1 MRTLNLIV
9 RFGCELAALVAF
21 VWWGWPLVGWLVAL
35 AVAVMWGLVVAPK
48 ATHRLPDPSRLLVEL
63 VIFASA
69 IVAFYE
75 AGSQILAEVFGVLA
89 VVSAVLVRVWPEPSP
104 DL

>member
-1 MRTLNLIV
+1 MRTVNLIV

-48 ATHRLPDPSRLLVEL
+48 ATHRLPDPPRLLVEL

-75 AGSQILAEVFGVLA
+75 AGSETAAGVFGVLA
-89 VVSAVLVRVWPEPSP
+89 VVSAVLVRVWPEPVV
-104 DL
+104 

>member
-9 RFGCELAALVAF
+9 RFGCELAALIAF
-21 VWWGWPLVGWLVAL
+21 IWWGWPLVGWLVAF

-75 AGSQILAEVFGVLA
+75 AGSETAAGVFGVLA
-89 VVSAVLVRVWPEPSP
+89 VASAVLVRVWPEPAA
-104 DL
+104 

>member
-1 MRTLNLIV
+1 MRVLNLAV

-21 VWWGWPLVGWLVAL
+21 VWWGWPLVGWLAAL
-35 AVAVMWGLVVAPK
+35 VVAVMWGLVVAPK
-48 ATHRLPDPSRLLVEL
+48 ATHRLPDPPRLLVEL

-75 AGSQILAEVFGVLA
+75 AGSETAAGVLGVLA
-89 VVSAVLVRVWPEPSP
+89 VVSAVLVRVWPEPVA
-104 DL
+104 

>member
-9 RFGCELAALVAF
+9 RFGCELAALAAF
-21 VWWGWPLVGWLVAL
+21 IWWGWPLVGWLVAV
-35 AVAVMWGLVVAPK
+35 AVAVMWGLVVAPR

-75 AGSQILAEVFGVLA
+75 AGSETAAAIFGVLA
-89 VVSAVLVRVWPEPSP
+89 VGSAVLVRVWPEPAA
-104 DL
+104 

>member
-1 MRTLNLIV
+1 MKMLNLAV
-9 RFGCELAALVAF
+9 RFACEIAALVAF

-35 AVAVMWGLVVAPK
+35 GVAVMWGLVVAPK
-48 ATHRLPDPSRLLVEL
+48 ASHRLPDPPRLLVEL

-75 AGSQILAEVFGVLA
+75 AAGSAVAGVFGVLA
-89 VVSAVLVRVWPEPSP
+89 VVSACLVRVWPEPTR
-104 DL
+104 

>member
-1 MRTLNLIV
+1 MRMLNLAV

-21 VWWGWPLVGWLVAL
+21 VWWGWPLVGWLVAA

-48 ATHRLPDPSRLLVEL
+48 ATHRLPDPPRLLVEL

-75 AGSQILAEVFGVLA
+75 AVDFQKPKNGKT
-89 VVSAVLVRVWPEPSP
+89 VVSFSVRFLP
-104 DL
+104 

>member
-1 MRTLNLIV
+1 MRALNLAV
-9 RFGCELAALVAF
+9 RFACEIAALVAF
-21 VWWGWPLVGWLVAL
+21 IWWGWPLVGWLVA
-35 AVAVMWGLVVAPK
+35 VAVTIMWGLVVAPK

-75 AGSQILAEVFGVLA
+75 AGGETIAGIYGVLA
-89 VVSAVLVRVWPEPSP
+89 VASAVLVRVWPEPVV
-104 DL
+104 

>member
-9 RFGCELAALVAF
+9 RFGCEIAALVAF
-21 VWWGWPLVGWLVAL
+21 VWWGWPLFGWVVAVV
-35 AVAVMWGLVVAPK
+35 VAVMWGLVVAPK

-89 VVSAVLVRVWPEPSP
+89 MVSAVLVRVWPEPSP

>member
-48 ATHRLPDPSRLLVEL
+48 ATHRLPDP
-63 VIFASA
+63 
-69 IVAFYE
+69 
-75 AGSQILAEVFGVLA
+75 
-89 VVSAVLVRVWPEPSP
+89 
-104 DL
+104 

>member
-1 MRTLNLIV
+1 MRMLNLAV

-21 VWWGWPLVGWLVAL
+21 VWWGWPLVGWLVAA

-48 ATHRLPDPSRLLVEL
+48 ATHRLPDPPRLLVEL

-75 AGSQILAEVFGVLA
+75 AGSTTVAAVFGVLA
-89 VVSAVLVRVWPEPSP
+89 VVSAVLVRVWPEPVA
-104 DL
+104 

>member
-1 MRTLNLIV
+1 MRVVNLAV

-21 VWWGWPLVGWLVAL
+21 VWSGWPLVGWLVAA

-48 ATHRLPDPSRLLVEL
+48 ATHRLPDPPRLLVEL

-75 AGSQILAEVFGVLA
+75 AGSTAVAAVFGVLA
-89 VVSAVLVRVWPEPSP
+89 VGSAVLVRVWPEPVA
-104 DL
+104 

>member
-1 MRTLNLIV
+1 MKTINLIV

-21 VWWGWPLVGWLVAL
+21 IWWGWPLVGWLVAL
-35 AVAVMWGLVVAPK
+35 GVAVMWGLVVAPK

-63 VIFASA
+63 VLFASA

-75 AGSQILAEVFGVLA
+75 AGSQLAAEVFGVLA
-89 VVSAVLVRVWPEPSP
+89 IVSACLVRVWPEPVA
-104 DL
+104 

>member
-1 MRTLNLIV
+1 MKLLNLTV
-9 RFGCELAALVAF
+9 RFACEIAALVAL

-35 AVAVMWGLVVAPK
+35 VVVVMWGLVVAPK
-48 ATHRLPDPSRLLVEL
+48 ASHRLPDPPRLLVEL

-75 AGSQILAEVFGVLA
+75 TAGATVAGVFGVLA
-89 VVSAVLVRVWPEPSP
+89 VVSACLVRVWPEPIR
-104 DL
+104 

>member
-9 RFGCELAALVAF
+9 RFGCELAALIAF
-21 VWWGWPLVGWLVAL
+21 IWWGWPLVGWLVAF

-75 AGSQILAEVFGVLA
+75 AGSETAAAVFGVLA
-89 VVSAVLVRVWPEPSP
+89 VASAVLVRVWPEPAA
-104 DL
+104 